1 MVSKSLSNYTNNI
14 FCFKLKTIFYSEII
28 TLKLLIIKNLTIGL
42 VPFEWTV
49 CLFVHILGG
58 VWVHVWDSHYSDFF
72 ISHNPSTGGS
82 WITGW
87 ATAPRRW
94 SHCEGYLLNQHTF
107 YRLQSQ
113 PIKHSFFFFSFAS
126 ELNSCLE
133 MATAV
138 FGSAHPIALSKTAE
152 LSIQGPFCQQCWA
165 KYTCTNK
172 SFLFIWF
179 SSKALKCPVREFSPI
194 KLYTAPTL
202 LEGGNIL
209 IFFQFFCY

>member
-113 PIKHSFFFFSFAS
+113 PIKHSFFFSLPLS
-126 ELNSCLE
+126 W
-133 MATAV
+133 TAV
-138 FGSAHPIALSKTAE
+138 WKWLLLFLAVHIPLLWVKQLSWAFKDLSASSAGLSIRAQTSHSCSSGSALRLSSA
-152 LSIQGPFCQQCWA
+152 QWG
-165 KYTCTNK
+165 N
-172 SFLFIWF
+172 FLPLNCI
-179 SSKALKCPVREFSPI
+179 
-194 KLYTAPTL
+194 L
-202 LEGGNIL
+202 LQL
-209 IFFQFFCY
+209 F